1 MISQPLQYPMGSY
14 DSGRVSDLG
23 GINISARRGNS
34 LNGIRFDSDRTDP
47 TSSNDVILYRGSG
60 SSLRFWDGS
69 SATTLGSAGG
79 LVNFSLNDAY
89 DDGSTITVD
98 VAAVTLNGVNM
109 DTATLALNAD
119 AASSG
124 PILLFTNSGSG
135 NDITGTST
143 AWAVS
148 AAGAG
153 TFATLAA
160 TSLTSAT
167 NLALE
172 GTGAGTIAI
181 GGTSSGTITLGAGGG
196 SVVVTNGLTITGSAD
211 ANKLTI
217 TAGDMLMSNGKIAV
231 TNDDTDIALTITAN
245 SVTTGSVVDVT
256 ANGVTSGAIFRT
268 VTTEA
273 GGFTGDHFRA
283 TEDGSTV
290 FNVSV
295 DGKTTIAG
303 TAAGTVA
310 LQLTLGDFLLE
321 DSDSSKIESEDGTG
335 TLLTL
340 DNKLGAVGNNSAVLL
355 VDAGGAVASGG
366 NALRVI
372 FSGTADAGAI
382 LAEFLPDAGS
392 LGIKVDAGGVAT
404 AEALYVDSDS
414 TANSIAF
421 VHSDAVIANNKAL
434 LELDHATGASAAG
447 SNLLRIVE
455 AASPNAGAMLIEVA
469 AAAADC
475 AALYIDSGSA
485 TNNAIEITGA
495 GALAT
500 GKAMFKLA
508 NTGTPAAADSY
519 LVNFDYS
526 GATMT
531 NNPVAMILKAGGTT
545 AQALEITH
553 TGAGANN
560 KGVLSVTTS
569 GATGAGGSV
578 LRVTGT
584 GTPAAATS
592 YLVDFDNSGATM
604 TNNPVAVFINGGTST
619 AAALQINGGGASAAN
634 EGLLELKSAATGA
647 VGAVM
652 LFSHRPS
659 DNTEANSDV
668 IARLLFDGQ
677 DDANAVESYA
687 KIDVRIKDVAA
698 ANPDGEMLFYTDTAG
713 TLALKLELD
722 ADIVGIIVGDGA
734 ATAIV
739 QSSGNFDLTLKTGN
753 ATSGDITITDGAN
766 ANITVTPNGSGKIDL
781 ANAVLMSKTESIG
794 AGTGGAI
801 DTVSS
806 ISELATDGAG
816 DAYQLADGTEGQLK
830 FIILKTD
837 GGGDAVITPANPGGY
852 STITM
857 ADAGDS
863 VTLLFTN
870 GKWYAVGQGGLSTGP
885 VIA

>member
-1 MISQPLQYPMGSY
+1 MQPHLTSMGNY
-14 DSGRVSDLG
+14 DSGRASDFG
-23 GINISARRGNS
+23 GINIEQRRSDS
-34 LNGIRFDSDRTDP
+34 LNGIRFDANRADP
-47 TSSNDVILYRGSG
+47 SSANDVILYRGSG

-69 SATTLGSAGG
+69 SVTTLGSAGG
-79 LVNFSLNDAY
+79 LVNYSLNDAY

-124 PILLFTNSGSG
+124 PILLFTNAGSG
-135 NDITGTST
+135 NDITGTSSL
-143 AWAVS
+143 WSIS
-148 AAGAG
+148 AAGVG
-153 TFATLAA
+153 TFASVIAESVTAAANLTLEA
-160 TSLTSAT
+160 
-167 NLALE
+167 
-172 GTGAGTIAI
+172 TGAGTIGI
-181 GGTSSGTITLGAGGG
+181 GATSSGAITLGAGGG
-196 SVVVTNGLTITGSAD
+196 SVVITNGLTISGTAD

-217 TAGDMLMSNGKIAV
+217 TAGDVLISNGKIAL
-231 TNDDTDIALTITAN
+231 TNDDTDTALAITAN
-245 SVTTGSVVDVT
+245 AVTTGSAVQVT
-256 ANGVTSGAIFRT
+256 ANGVTSGAIFKT

-273 GGFTGDHFRA
+273 GAFTGAHFLA
-283 TEDGSTV
+283 TEDGSDV
-290 FNVSV
+290 FTVSV

-310 LQLTLGDFLLE
+310 LQLTLGDLLLE
-321 DSDSSKIESEDGTG
+321 DSDGSKMESEDGTG

-340 DNKLGAVGNNSAVLL
+340 DNKAGVIADNSAVLL

-366 NALRVI
+366 NALRVA
-372 FSGTADAGAI
+372 FTGAAAAGAI

-392 LGIKVDAGGVAT
+392 LGVKIDGAGLAT
-404 AEALYVDSDS
+404 NVALYIDADP
-414 TANSIAF
+414 TATSLAYL
-421 VHSDAVIANNKAL
+421 HSDGLTADNKAV
-434 LELDHATGASAAG
+434 LELDHATGASASG
-447 SNLLRIVE
+447 SNILRIVE
-455 AASPNAGAMLIEVA
+455 SATPNAGAMLVEIA
-469 AAAADC
+469 AASADC
-475 AALYIDSGSA
+475 AALYIATGSA
-485 TNNAIEITGA
+485 TNNAVEITGA
-495 GALAT
+495 GAIAT
-500 GKAMFKLA
+500 AKAMFKLA

-519 LVNFDYS
+519 LANLDYS

-531 NNPVAMILKAGGTT
+531 NNPVAVIIKAGATT

-560 KGVLSVTTS
+560 KGTLSVTSS
-569 GATGAGGSV
+569 GATAAGGSV
-578 LRVTGT
+578 LRVTQT

-604 TNNPVAVFINGGTST
+604 TNNPVAVFIDGGTST
-619 AAALQINGGGASAAN
+619 AAALQINGGGAAAAN
-634 EGLLELKSAATGA
+634 SGLLELKSAATGA
-647 VGAVM
+647 LGAVL

-659 DNTEANSDV
+659 DNSEANSDV

-698 ANPDGEMLFYTDTAG
+698 ANPDGEMLFYVDTAG

-722 ADIVGIIVGDGA
+722 ADLVGIIVGDGA

-753 ATSGDITITDGAN
+753 ATSGDVTITDGAN
-766 ANITVTPNGSGKIDL
+766 GNITVTPNGSGKVDL

-806 ISELATDGAG
+806 ISELATDVGG
-816 DAYQLADGTEGQLK
+816 DAFQLADGTEGQLK

-852 STITM
+852 ATITM

-870 GKWYAVGQGGLSTGP
+870 AKWYVVGQGGVSTGP
-885 VIA
+885 VVA